1 MQMLN
6 RFTQAVLGCLLD
18 EGCLV
23 CQRPTPGHLCRDCDR
38 QLRCCQVSHAPPS
51 NLDRPLFAWGDY
63 GGMLRQAIALIKY
76 HNCPQLARPLG
87 HWLGQAWLDQQASH
101 LNHPNQRLPKV
112 PQPVVVPIPMY
123 ADKQRQRGYNQAELL
138 ADAFCQVTGLSLARR
153 GLVRERNTS
162 PQFELSGAER
172 EANLEQAFRLGTMKG
187 RSPVL
192 LLDDIYTTGATVR
205 SALQVFQ
212 AAAIPVQ
219 GVVVLARAGGHPPRN
234 PDPSSLG
241 VGNGAAIGA
250 IARSIDRRR
259 V

>member
-6 RFTQAVLGCLLD
+6 RFTKAVLGCLLD
-18 EGCLV
+18 EGCLA
-23 CQRPTPGHLCRDCDR
+23 CQRPTPGDLCRDCDR

-51 NLDRPLFAWGDY
+51 NLGYPLFAWGDY

-76 HNCPQLARPLG
+76 QNCPQLARPLG
-87 HWLGQAWLDQQASH
+87 HWLGQAWLAHQS
-101 LNHPNQRLPKV
+101 NHPHNRSLKLPH
-112 PQPVVVPIPMY
+112 PVVVPIPMY
-123 ADKQRQRGYNQAELL
+123 ADKQRQRGYNQAERL
-138 ADAFCQVTGLSLARR
+138 AEAFCQVTGLPLARR

-172 EANLEQAFRLGTMKG
+172 EANLQQAFRLGTVKG

-192 LLDDIYTTGATVR
+192 LLDDIYTSGATVR
-205 SALQVFQ
+205 AALQVFQ

-219 GVVVLARAGGHPPRN
+219 GVVVLARAGSHPPAH
-234 PDPSSLG
+234 PAPPSLRVS
-241 VGNGAAIGA
+241 NGAAVGA